1 MRIAAPFDG
10 ANIFQHFGKTQQF
23 KLYDSDGKTITHSEV
38 IGTDG
43 NGHGALAPY
52 LKAHGIDTVICGGV
66 GEGMQQALS
75 ELGIK
80 FFAGVSG
87 NPDEAVRELLAGTLN
102 YEASPHCDHDHE
114 HHHGGENHNG

>member
-10 ANIFQHFGKTQQF
+10 ANIFQHFGKTQNF

-52 LKAHGIDTVICGGV
+52 LKAQGVDTVICGGV
-66 GEGMQQALS
+66 GAGMQQALS

-80 FFAGVSG
+80 FYAGVSG
-87 NPDEAVRELLAGTLN
+87 NPDEAVRELLAGTLK
-102 YEASPHCDHDHE
+102 YEADPHCEHHDHDHGGE
-114 HHHGGENHNG
+114 HHHG